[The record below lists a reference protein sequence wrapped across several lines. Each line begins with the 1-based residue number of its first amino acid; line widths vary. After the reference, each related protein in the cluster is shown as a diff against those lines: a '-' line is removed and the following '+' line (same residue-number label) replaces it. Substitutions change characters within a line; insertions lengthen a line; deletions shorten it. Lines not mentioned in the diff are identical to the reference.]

1 MFPHMEQTAKLQQA
15 ATLMQG
21 GRIAEGEALC
31 RQVLKLAPAQPE
43 ALHLLALAARD
54 RGAAAEAESLFQK
67 SLAQAPRQPAV
78 LVNFGNF
85 LRAQRRAAEAETLL
99 RQAIQ
104 LAPDF
109 VPGWQGLGMLLL
121 GIGNLGEAGHCA
133 RRVTTLAPR
142 HAAGWDLLAATE
154 QRQGHLDSAIAAC
167 REGLRHSPAANRLHY
182 SLGQLL
188 RQDCSFAEAVHA
200 YDDAQRFGYDTP
212 ELYQNRGEALY
223 EAGDV
228 QQALACFAAGIARF
242 PGSALLHGLWARF
255 HWQAGGSG
263 DSLAALRQAARSDP
277 HNAALW
283 QVLVDLLF
291 RLDRA
296 EEGCAALAEAR
307 TRGCAQTPDLQL
319 LDAIGRAK
327 AGELSRATEQFAR
340 LVAAHP
346 RKPGFKLAFAEHLLS
361 AGDPAR
367 AEVLCAEILE
377 QDPLEQTAWAFR
389 GTAWRLLGDPR
400 EAWLL
405 DYQRMVSQVRVPPP
419 AGYADSD
426 AFFNEVRGVLETMH
440 RMQAHP
446 IEQTVRGGTQTNGFL
461 FRLKHPLLRVL
472 EQQIRLAVR
481 ATLASFPGDPAHPF
495 WSRRLSRSE
504 GDGFR
509 FAGAWSVR
517 LRSQGYHTNHI
528 HPEGWISSALYV
540 ALPEEVRGGDGN
552 AGHLQF
558 GVPPAE
564 MGLAVTPRRVVK
576 PEVGMLS
583 LFPSYMWHGTV
594 PFRSEQPRITVA
606 FDLVPH
612 G

>member
-1 MFPHMEQTAKLQQA
+1 MEQTAKLQHA

-21 GRIAEGEALC
+21 GRLAEGEALC
-31 RQVLKLAPAQPE
+31 RQVLKVAPAQPE

-54 RGAAAEAESLFQK
+54 RGNVAEAEGLFRK
-67 SLAQAPRQPAV
+67 SLAQSPRQPGV
-78 LVNFGNF
+78 LVNFANF
-85 LRAQRRAAEAETLL
+85 RRAQGRVAEARELLRRAIEW
-99 RQAIQ
+99 
-104 LAPDF
+104 APDF
-109 VPGWQGLGMLLL
+109 VPAWQSLGNLLL
-121 GIGNLGEAGHCA
+121 GIEKFSEARGCA
-133 RRVTTLAPR
+133 TRVTALAPR
-142 HAAGWDLLAATE
+142 HAAGWELLAAIE
-154 QRQGHLDSAIAAC
+154 QRQGQLDAAIAAC
-167 REGLRHSPAANRLHY
+167 RDGLKHSPAAKRLNY

-188 RQDCSFAEAVHA
+188 RQDCSFAEAALA
-200 YDDAQRFGYDTP
+200 YENARRCGYETP

-228 QQALACFAAGIARF
+228 QPALECFAAGIARF

-255 HWQAGGSG
+255 HWQLGGSG
-263 DSLAALRQAARSDP
+263 DSLATLRRAARSDP
-277 HNAALW
+277 QSAALW
-283 QVLVDLLF
+283 QVLIDLLI

-296 EEGCAALAEAR
+296 EEGRATLAEAQ
-307 TRGCAQTPDLQL
+307 TLGCPQTPDLQL
-319 LDAIGRAK
+319 LDAICRART
-327 AGELSRATEQFAR
+327 GEQARATELFAG

-346 RKPGFKLAFAEHLLS
+346 RQQGFKLAFAEHLLS

-367 AEVLCAEILE
+367 AEVLCAEVLE
-377 QDPLEQTAWAFR
+377 REPLKQSAWAFR
-389 GTAWRLLGDPR
+389 GTAWQLLGDRR
-400 EAWLL
+400 ESWLL
-405 DYQRMVSQVRVPPP
+405 DYERMVRQVQVPPP
-419 AGYADSD
+419 AGYASSG
-426 AFFNEVRGVLETMH
+426 AFLNEVRAVLETMH

-481 ATLASFPGDPAHPF
+481 ETLASFPSDPGHPY
-495 WSRRLSRSE
+495 WGRRPGRTE
-504 GDGFR
+504 ADGFR

-540 ALPEEVRGGDGN
+540 ALPEEVRNGEGD
-552 AGHLQF
+552 AGYLQF

-564 MGLAVTPRRVVK
+564 LGLAVPPRRSVK
-576 PEVGMLS
+576 PEVGVLS

-594 PFRSEQPRITVA
+594 PFSSEQPRITVA
-606 FDLVPH
+606 FDLVPN

>member
-1 MFPHMEQTAKLQQA
+1 MEQTAKLQQA
-15 ATLMQG
+15 ATLMRG

-54 RGAAAEAESLFQK
+54 RGAAVEAESLFRK
-67 SLAQAPRQPAV
+67 SLAQASRQPGV

-85 LRAQRRAAEAETLL
+85 LRVQRRAAEAETLL

-104 LAPDF
+104 WAPDF
-109 VPGWQGLGMLLL
+109 FPGWHGLGMLLL
-121 GIGNLGEAGHCA
+121 DTGTLGEAVRCA
-133 RRVTTLAPR
+133 TRATALAPR
-142 HAAGWDLLAATE
+142 HATGWELLAAIE
-154 QRQGHLDSAIAAC
+154 QRLGHLDAAIAAC

-182 SLGQLL
+182 SLAQLL
-188 RQDCSFAEAVHA
+188 RQDCSFAEAAHA
-200 YDDAQRFGYDTP
+200 YDDARRCGYETP

-228 QQALACFAAGIARF
+228 QQALECFAAGLTRF

-255 HWQAGGSG
+255 HWQLGGAG
-263 DSLAALRQAARSDP
+263 DSLAALWQAARSDP
-277 HNAALW
+277 RNAALW
-283 QVLVDLLF
+283 QVLVDLLI
-291 RLDRA
+291 RLGRA
-296 EEGCAALAEAR
+296 DEGRSALAEAR
-307 TRGCAQTPDLQL
+307 TLGCPQTPDLQL

-327 AGELSRATEQFAR
+327 AGELPRATELFAR

-346 RKPGFKLAFAEHLLS
+346 HRSGFKLAFAEHLLS

-377 QDPLEQTAWAFR
+377 KQPLEQSAWAYR
-389 GTAWRLLGDPR
+389 GTAWQLLGDPR

-405 DYQRMVSQVRVPPP
+405 DYGRMVRQVQVPAP
-419 AGYADSD
+419 AGYASSEM
-426 AFFNEVRGVLETMH
+426 FFNEVRGVLETMH

-472 EQQIRLAVR
+472 EQQIRLAVC
-481 ATLASFPGDPAHPF
+481 ATLASFPHDPAHPY
-495 WSRRLSRSE
+495 WSRRLSLPK

-517 LRSQGYHTNHI
+517 LKSQGYHTNHI
-528 HPEGWISSALYV
+528 HPQGWISSALYV
-540 ALPEEVRGGDGN
+540 ALPEEVRDGEGD

-558 GVPPAE
+558 GVPPSELGIAIS
-564 MGLAVTPRRVVK
+564 PRRVVK
-576 PEVGMLS
+576 PEIGVLS

-594 PFRSEQPRITVA
+594 PFRSEHPRITVA

>member
-1 MFPHMEQTAKLQQA
+1 MEQTAKLQQA
-15 ATLMQG
+15 ATLMQR

-31 RQVLKLAPAQPE
+31 RQVLKLAPTQPE

-54 RGAAAEAESLFQK
+54 RGAAAEAESLFRK
-67 SLAQAPRQPAV
+67 SLAQAPRQPGV

-85 LRAQRRAAEAETLL
+85 MRAQGHAAEARELL
-99 RQAIQ
+99 RRAIEW
-104 LAPDF
+104 APEF
-109 VPGWQGLGMLLL
+109 VPGWQSLGNLLL
-121 GIGNLGEAGHCA
+121 DIGKFNDARGCA
-133 RRVTTLAPR
+133 TRVTALAPR
-142 HAAGWDLLAATE
+142 HAAGWELLAAIE
-154 QRQGHLDSAIAAC
+154 QRQGRLNAAIAAC
-167 REGLRHSPAANRLHY
+167 REGLRHSPSARRLHY

-188 RQDCSFAEAVHA
+188 RQDCSFAEAADA
-200 YDDAQRFGYDTP
+200 YENARRCGYETP

-228 QQALACFAAGIARF
+228 QPALECFAAGIARF

-255 HWQAGGSG
+255 HWELGGPG
-263 DSLAALRQAARSDP
+263 DSLAPLWQAARSEP
-277 HNAALW
+277 QNATLW
-283 QVLVDLLF
+283 QVLVDLLV

-296 EEGCAALAEAR
+296 EEGRAALGEAR
-307 TRGCAQTPDLQL
+307 TLACPLTPELQL
-319 LDAIGRAK
+319 LEAICHART
-327 AGELSRATEQFAR
+327 GERPRATELFAR

-346 RKPGFKLAFAEHLLS
+346 HRPGFRLAFAEHLLS
-361 AGDPAR
+361 VGDPAR
-367 AEVLCAEILE
+367 AELLCAEVLE
-377 QDPLEQTAWAFR
+377 KQPLEQSAWAYR
-389 GTAWRLLGDPR
+389 GTAWQLLGDPR

-405 DYQRMVSQVRVPPP
+405 DYERMVRQVQVPAP
-419 AGYADSD
+419 AGYASRE
-426 AFFNEVRGVLETMH
+426 AFFQEVRGVLETMH

-461 FRLKHPLLRVL
+461 FRLKHPLLQVL
-472 EQQIRLAVR
+472 ERQIRLAVC
-481 ATLASFPGDPAHPF
+481 ATLASFPSDPTHPF
-495 WSRRLSRSE
+495 WSRRLSLPE

-517 LRSQGYHTNHI
+517 LKSQGYHTNHI
-528 HPEGWISSALYV
+528 HPQGWISSALYV
-540 ALPEEVRGGDGN
+540 ALPEEVRDGEGD

-558 GVPPAE
+558 GVPPVELGIA
-564 MGLAVTPRRVVK
+564 LPPRRVVK
-576 PEVGMLS
+576 PEIGVLS

>member
-1 MFPHMEQTAKLQQA
+1 MEQTAKLQQA

-21 GRIAEGEALC
+21 GRLAEGEALC

-54 RGAAAEAESLFQK
+54 RGNAAEAEGLFRK
-67 SLAQAPRQPAV
+67 SLAQSPRQPGV

-85 LRAQRRAAEAETLL
+85 LRAQGHVAEARDLLRRAIEW
-99 RQAIQ
+99 
-104 LAPDF
+104 APDF
-109 VPGWQGLGMLLL
+109 VPAWQSLGNLLL
-121 GIGNLGEAGHCA
+121 GIGKFGDARGCA
-133 RRVTTLAPR
+133 TRVTALAPR
-142 HAAGWDLLAATE
+142 HAAGWELQAAIE

-167 REGLRHSPAANRLHY
+167 RDGLKHSPAAKRLHY

-188 RQDCSFAEAVHA
+188 RQDCSFAEAAHA
-200 YDDAQRFGYDTP
+200 YDDARRCGYETP

-228 QQALACFAAGIARF
+228 LPALECFAAGITRF
-242 PGSALLHGLWARF
+242 PGSALLHGLWARY
-255 HWQAGGSG
+255 HWQLGGPG
-263 DSLAALRQAARSDP
+263 DSLATLRQAARSDP
-277 HNAALW
+277 QNAALW
-283 QVLVDLLF
+283 QVLVDLLI

-296 EEGCAALAEAR
+296 EEGRAALAEAR
-307 TRGCAQTPDLQL
+307 TLGCPQTPDLLL
-319 LDAIGRAK
+319 LDAICHARTD
-327 AGELSRATEQFAR
+327 ERPRATELFAR
-340 LVAAHP
+340 LAAAHP
-346 RKPGFKLAFAEHLLS
+346 HQPGFKLAFAEHLLS
-361 AGDPAR
+361 AGEPAR
-367 AEVLCAEILE
+367 AEVLCAEVLE
-377 QDPLEQTAWAFR
+377 REPLKQSAWAFR
-389 GTAWRLLGDPR
+389 GTAWQLLGDPR
-400 EAWLL
+400 ESWLL
-405 DYQRMVSQVRVPPP
+405 DYERMVSQVQVPPP
-419 AGYADSD
+419 AGYASSD
-426 AFFNEVRGVLETMH
+426 AFFSEVGGALETMH

-472 EQQIRLAVR
+472 EQQIRLAVC
-481 ATLASFPGDPAHPF
+481 ATLASFPRDPEHPY
-495 WSRRLSRSE
+495 WSRRPSRPE

-517 LRSQGYHTNHI
+517 LKSEGYHTNHI
-528 HPEGWISSALYV
+528 HPQGWISSALYV
-540 ALPEEVRGGDGN
+540 ALPEEVRDGEGDS
-552 AGHLQF
+552 GHLQF

-564 MGLAVTPRRVVK
+564 LGIAVPPRRVVK
-576 PEVGMLS
+576 PEIGVLS

>member
-1 MFPHMEQTAKLQQA
+1 MEQAAKLQRA

-21 GRIAEGEALC
+21 GRLAEGEALC

-54 RGAAAEAESLFQK
+54 RGAAAEAESLFRN
-67 SLAQAPRQPAV
+67 SLAQAPRQPGV

-85 LRAQRRAAEAETLL
+85 LRAQGHVAEARELLRRAIEW
-99 RQAIQ
+99 
-104 LAPDF
+104 APDF
-109 VPGWQGLGMLLL
+109 VPAWQSLGNLLL
-121 GIGNLGEAGHCA
+121 GIEKFSDARGCA
-133 RRVTTLAPR
+133 TRVTALAPR
-142 HAAGWDLLAATE
+142 HAAGWELLAAIE
-154 QRQGHLDSAIAAC
+154 QRQGHLDTAIAAC
-167 REGLRHSPAANRLHY
+167 RDGLRHSPAAKRLQY

-188 RQDCSFAEAVHA
+188 RQDCSFAEAAHA
-200 YDDAQRFGYDTP
+200 YDDARRCGYETP

-228 QQALACFAAGIARF
+228 QQALECFAAGIARF

-255 HWQAGGSG
+255 HWQLGGPG
-263 DSLAALRQAARSDP
+263 DSLATLWQAARSDP
-277 HNAALW
+277 QNAALW
-283 QVLVDLLF
+283 QVLVDLLI

-296 EEGCAALAEAR
+296 EEGGAALAEAW
-307 TRGCAQTPDLQL
+307 TLGCPQTPDLQL
-319 LDAIGRAK
+319 LDAIRHART
-327 AGELSRATEQFAR
+327 GERPRATELFAR
-340 LVAAHP
+340 LAAAYPHQ
-346 RKPGFKLAFAEHLLS
+346 PGFKLAFAEHLLS

-367 AEVLCAEILE
+367 AEVLCAEVLE
-377 QDPLEQTAWAFR
+377 VQPLQQSAWAFR
-389 GTAWRLLGDPR
+389 GTAWQLLGDPR

-405 DYQRMVSQVRVPPP
+405 DYERMVRQVQVPPP
-419 AGYADSD
+419 AGYAGSD
-426 AFFNEVRGVLETMH
+426 AFFNDVRSVLETMH

-472 EQQIRLAVR
+472 EQQIRLAVC
-481 ATLASFPGDPAHPF
+481 ATLASFPRDPEHPY
-495 WSRRLSRSE
+495 WSRRPGRPE

-517 LRSQGYHTNHI
+517 LKSQGYHTNHI
-528 HPEGWISSALYV
+528 HPQGWISSALYV
-540 ALPEEVRGGDGN
+540 ALPEEVRDGEGD

-564 MGLAVTPRRVVK
+564 LGIAVPPRRVVK
-576 PEVGMLS
+576 PEIGVLS

>member
-1 MFPHMEQTAKLQQA
+1 MFPDMEQAAMLQQA

-31 RQVLKLAPAQPE
+31 RRVLQAAPAQPQ
-43 ALHLLALAARD
+43 ALHLLAMAARH
-54 RGAAAEAESLFQK
+54 RGAAAEAE
-67 SLAQAPRQPAV
+67 A
-78 LVNFGNF
+78 
-85 LRAQRRAAEAETLL
+85 LL
-99 RQAIQ
+99 RQAVQ

-109 VPGWQGLGMLLL
+109 VPGWHSLGLLLL
-121 GIGNLGEAGHCA
+121 GVGKLDEANPCA
-133 RRVTTLAPR
+133 TRVTALAPR
-142 HAAGWDLLAATE
+142 HAPGWELLAAIE
-154 QRQGHLDSAIAAC
+154 QRQGRLAAALAAC
-167 REGLRHSPAANRLHY
+167 RQGLLHAPNAKRLHY

-188 RQDCSFAEAVHA
+188 REDCSFAEAVRA
-200 YDDAQRFGYDTP
+200 YDDALRCGYETP
-212 ELYQNRGEALY
+212 QLYQNRGEALY

-228 QQALACFAAGIARF
+228 QQALDCFAAGIARF
-242 PGSALLHGLWARF
+242 PGSALLHGLWSRF
-255 HWQAGGSG
+255 HWQLGGPG
-263 DSLAALRQAARSDP
+263 DSLASLRKAARSDP
-277 HNAALW
+277 RNAGLW

-296 EEGCAALAEAR
+296 EEGRAAVAEAW
-307 TRGCAQTPDLQL
+307 TLGCPRAPDLQL

-327 AGELSRATEQFAR
+327 AGELPQATESFAR

-346 RKPGFKLAFAEHLLS
+346 RQSGFKLAFAEHLLS

-367 AEVLCAEILE
+367 AEKLCAEILE
-377 QDPLEQTAWAFR
+377 VDPLEQSAWAFR
-389 GTAWRLLGDPR
+389 GTAWQLLGDPR
-400 EAWLL
+400 ESWLL
-405 DYQRMVSQVRVPPP
+405 DYENMVRQVQVQPP
-419 AGYADSD
+419 AGYASSEV
-426 AFFNEVRGVLETMH
+426 FFDEVRAVLESLH

-481 ATLASFPGDPAHPF
+481 AILTSYPRDPAHPF
-495 WSRRLSRSE
+495 WSRRPSQPG

-528 HPEGWISSALYV
+528 HPQGWISSALYV
-540 ALPEEVRGGDGN
+540 ALPGEIRDRDGD

-564 MGLAVTPRRVVK
+564 LGISLSQRRVVR
-576 PEVGMLS
+576 PETGVLT

-594 PFRSEQPRITVA
+594 PFESQQPRITVA
-606 FDLVPH
+606 FDVVPQ

>member
-1 MFPHMEQTAKLQQA
+1 MQQTAMLQQA

-31 RQVLKLAPAQPE
+31 RQVLKAAPAQPE

-54 RGAAAEAESLFQK
+54 RGNAAEAESLFRK
-67 SLAQAPRQPAV
+67 SLAQAPRQPDV

-85 LRAQRRAAEAETLL
+85 LRAQRRATEAEKLL
-99 RQAIQ
+99 RQAVQ
-104 LAPDF
+104 WAPDF
-109 VPGWQGLGMLLL
+109 VPGWHSLGMLWL
-121 GIGNLGEAGHCA
+121 GIGKFSDAGRCA
-133 RRVTTLAPR
+133 ARVTALAPR
-142 HAAGWDLLAATE
+142 HAAGWELLAAIE
-154 QRQGHLDSAIAAC
+154 QRQGHLDSAITAC
-167 REGLRHSPAANRLHY
+167 REGLRHTPDANRLHY

-188 RQDCSFAEAVHA
+188 RQDCDFAAAVHA
-200 YDDAQRFGYDTP
+200 YDEAQRCGYEIP

-228 QQALACFAAGIARF
+228 QRALACFTAGIARF
-242 PGSALLHGLWARF
+242 PGSALLHRLWARF
-255 HWQAGGSG
+255 HWQLGGPG
-263 DSLAALRQAARSDP
+263 DSLANLRQAARSDP
-277 HNAALW
+277 LNPALW
-283 QVLVDLLF
+283 QVLVDLLI

-296 EEGCAALAEAR
+296 EEGRAALAEAW
-307 TRGCAQTPDLQL
+307 TRGCPQTPDLQL
-319 LDAIGRAK
+319 LDAICCAK
-327 AGELSRATEQFAR
+327 AGELPRATELFAR

-346 RKPGFKLAFAEHLLS
+346 RQSGFKLAFAEHLLS

-367 AEVLCAEILE
+367 AEVLCAEVLE
-377 QDPLEQTAWAFR
+377 REPLGQSAWAFR
-389 GTAWRLLGDPR
+389 GTAWQLLGDPR
-400 EAWLL
+400 EKWLL
-405 DYQRMVSQVRVPPP
+405 DYERMVSQVQVPPP
-419 AGYADSD
+419 AGYASRE
-426 AFFNEVRGVLETMH
+426 AFFNEVRAVLETMH

-481 ATLASFPGDPAHPF
+481 ATLASFPRDPAHPF
-495 WSRRLSRSE
+495 WGRRLSQPE

-509 FAGAWSVR
+509 FSGAWSVR
-517 LRSQGYHTNHI
+517 LNSQGYHTNHI

-540 ALPEEVRGGDGN
+540 ALPAEVRDGDGD

-564 MGLAVTPRRVVK
+564 LGIAVAPRRVVR
-576 PEVGMLS
+576 PEIGVLS

>member
-1 MFPHMEQTAKLQQA
+1 MEQTAKLQQA
-15 ATLMQG
+15 AALMQG
-21 GRIAEGEALC
+21 GRLAEGEALC
-31 RQVLKLAPAQPE
+31 RQVLEVAPAQPE

-54 RGAAAEAESLFQK
+54 RGAALEAESLFRK
-67 SLAQAPRQPAV
+67 SLAQAPQQPGV

-85 LRAQRRAAEAETLL
+85 MRAQGHVAEARDLLRRAIE
-99 RQAIQ
+99 R
-104 LAPDF
+104 APDF
-109 VPGWQGLGMLLL
+109 VPGWQSLGNLLL
-121 GIGNLGEAGHCA
+121 GIGKFSDARGCA
-133 RRVTTLAPR
+133 TRVTTLAPR
-142 HAAGWDLLAATE
+142 HAAGWELLAAIE
-154 QRQGHLDSAIAAC
+154 QRQGRLDAAIAAC
-167 REGLRHSPAANRLHY
+167 RDGLRHSPAANRLHY

-188 RQDCSFAEAVHA
+188 REDCGFTEAAHA
-200 YDDAQRFGYDTP
+200 YDEARRCGYETP

-223 EAGDV
+223 EAGEV
-228 QQALACFAAGIARF
+228 QRALECFAAGIARF

-255 HWQAGGSG
+255 HWQLGGPG
-263 DSLAALRQAARSDP
+263 DSLALLRKAVRSDP
-277 HNAALW
+277 QNAALW
-283 QVLVDLLF
+283 QVFVDLLL
-291 RLDRA
+291 RLGRA
-296 EEGCAALAEAR
+296 EEGSSALAEAWNL
-307 TRGCAQTPDLQL
+307 GCPQTPELQL

-327 AGELSRATEQFAR
+327 AGELPRATELFAR

-346 RKPGFKLAFAEHLLS
+346 SRPGFKLAFAEHLLS

-367 AEVLCAEILE
+367 AEVLCAEVLE
-377 QDPLEQTAWAFR
+377 REPLKQSAWAFR
-389 GTAWRLLGDPR
+389 GTAWQLLGDPR

-405 DYQRMVSQVRVPPP
+405 DYERMVRQVQVPPP
-419 AGYADSD
+419 AGYASSE
-426 AFFNEVRGVLETMH
+426 AFFHKVRGVLETMH
-440 RMQAHP
+440 RMQSHP

-461 FRLKHPLLRVL
+461 FRLKHPLLQVL

-481 ATLASFPGDPAHPF
+481 ATLASFPSEPAHPF
-495 WSRRLSRSE
+495 WSRRLGQPG

-509 FAGAWSVR
+509 FVGAWSVR

-540 ALPEEVRGGDGN
+540 ALPEEVSEGDGD

-564 MGLAVTPRRVVK
+564 LGIAVRPRRVVK
-576 PEVGMLS
+576 PEIGVLS

-594 PFRSEQPRITVA
+594 PFTSEQPRITVA

>member
-1 MFPHMEQTAKLQQA
+1 MFPGMQLAAMLQRA

-31 RQVLKLAPAQPE
+31 RQVLQAAPAQPE
-43 ALHLLALAARD
+43 ALHLLAMAARD
-54 RGAAAEAESLFQK
+54 RGTVAEAEDLFRR
-67 SLAQAPRQPAV
+67 SLAQAPSHPGV

-85 LRAQRRAAEAETLL
+85 LRAQQRAAEAEALL

-109 VPGWQGLGMLLL
+109 VPGWHGLGMVLL
-121 GIGNLGEAGHCA
+121 GAGKFDEANRCA
-133 RRVTTLAPR
+133 TRVTALAPR
-142 HAAGWDLLAATE
+142 HAPGWELLAAIE
-154 QRQGHLDSAIAAC
+154 QRQGRLAASIAAC
-167 REGLRHSPAANRLHY
+167 RQGLLHTPTACRLHY

-188 RQDCSFAEAVHA
+188 REDCSFAEAAGA
-200 YDDAQRFGYDTP
+200 YDDARRFGYETP
-212 ELYQNRGEALY
+212 QLYQNRGEALF

-228 QQALACFAAGIARF
+228 RQALDCFAAGIVRF

-255 HWQAGGSG
+255 HWQLGGPG
-263 DSLAALRQAARSDP
+263 DSLTSLWQAARSDP
-277 HNAALW
+277 RNAGLW

-296 EEGCAALAEAR
+296 EEGRAAVAEAW
-307 TRGCAQTPDLQL
+307 TLGCPRVPDLQL

-327 AGELSRATEQFAR
+327 AGELPQATESFAR
-340 LVAAHP
+340 LVAANP
-346 RKPGFKLAFAEHLLS
+346 RQSGFKLAFAEHLLS

-367 AEVLCAEILE
+367 AEKLCAEILE
-377 QDPLEQTAWAFR
+377 VDPLEQSAWAFR
-389 GTAWRLLGDPR
+389 GTAWQLLGDPR
-400 EAWLL
+400 ESWLL
-405 DYQRMVSQVRVPPP
+405 DYENMVRQVQVQPP
-419 AGYADSD
+419 AGYASGEV
-426 AFFNEVRGVLETMH
+426 FFDEVRGVLETLH

-481 ATLASFPGDPAHPF
+481 ATLASFPRDPAHPF
-495 WSRRLSRSE
+495 WSRRPGQPE

-509 FAGAWSVR
+509 FSGAWSVR
-517 LRSQGYHTNHI
+517 LKSQGYHTNHI
-528 HPEGWISSALYV
+528 HPQGWISSALYV
-540 ALPEEVRGGDGN
+540 ALPEEVREGDGD

-564 MGLAVTPRRVVK
+564 LGIAVPPRRVVR
-576 PEVGMLS
+576 PATGVLT

-594 PFRSEQPRITVA
+594 PFNSEQPRITVA
-606 FDLVPH
+606 FDLVPQ

>member
-1 MFPHMEQTAKLQQA
+1 MEQTAKLQQA

-21 GRIAEGEALC
+21 GRLAEGEALC
-31 RQVLKLAPAQPE
+31 RQVLKVAPAQPE

-54 RGAAAEAESLFQK
+54 RGAAAEAESLFRK
-67 SLAQAPRQPAV
+67 SLAQAPRQPGV

-85 LRAQRRAAEAETLL
+85 MRGQGRAAEARELL
-99 RQAIQ
+99 RRAIEW
-104 LAPDF
+104 APDF
-109 VPGWQGLGMLLL
+109 VPAWQSLGNLLL
-121 GIGNLGEAGHCA
+121 GIEKFSEARGCA
-133 RRVTTLAPR
+133 TRITTLAPR
-142 HAAGWDLLAATE
+142 HAAGWELLAAIE
-154 QRQGHLDSAIAAC
+154 QRQGQLDAAIAAC
-167 REGLRHSPAANRLHY
+167 RDGLKHSPAAKRLHY

-188 RQDCSFAEAVHA
+188 RQNCSFGEAANA
-200 YDDAQRFGYDTP
+200 YENARRCGYETP

-228 QQALACFAAGIARF
+228 EPALDCFAAGISRY

-255 HWQAGGSG
+255 HWQLGGPG
-263 DSLAALRQAARSDP
+263 DSLATLRQAARSEP
-277 HNAALW
+277 QNAALW
-283 QVLVDLLF
+283 QVLVDLLI

-296 EEGCAALAEAR
+296 EEGRAALAEAG
-307 TRGCAQTPDLQL
+307 TLGCPLTPDLQL
-319 LDAIGRAK
+319 LEAICHART
-327 AGELSRATEQFAR
+327 GERPQATELFAR
-340 LVAAHP
+340 LVAANP
-346 RKPGFKLAFAEHLLS
+346 RRSGFELAFAEHLLS

-367 AEVLCAEILE
+367 AEALCAAILE
-377 QDPLEQTAWAFR
+377 REPLRQTAWAFR
-389 GTAWRLLGDPR
+389 GTAWQLLGDPR

-405 DYQRMVSQVRVPPP
+405 DYERMVTQVQVPPP
-419 AGYADSD
+419 AGYSSSG

-481 ATLASFPGDPAHPF
+481 ETLATFPHDPGHPY
-495 WSRRLSRSE
+495 WGRRLGRPE
-504 GDGFR
+504 GGGFR

-540 ALPEEVRGGDGN
+540 VLPDEVREGEGD

-564 MGLAVTPRRVVK
+564 LGIAVPPRRSVK
-576 PEVGMLS
+576 PEVGVLS

-594 PFRSEQPRITVA
+594 PFSSEQPRITVA
-606 FDLVPH
+606 FDLVPQ

>member
-1 MFPHMEQTAKLQQA
+1 MEQTAKLQQA

-21 GRIAEGEALC
+21 GRLAEGEALC

-54 RGAAAEAESLFQK
+54 RGNVAEAEGLFRR
-67 SLAQAPRQPAV
+67 SLAQASRQPGV

-85 LRAQRRAAEAETLL
+85 LRAQGHVAEARDLLRRAIEW
-99 RQAIQ
+99 
-104 LAPDF
+104 APDF
-109 VPGWQGLGMLLL
+109 VPGWQSLGNLLL
-121 GIGNLGEAGHCA
+121 GIGKFTDARGCA
-133 RRVTTLAPR
+133 TRVTTLAPR
-142 HAAGWDLLAATE
+142 HAAGWELLAAIE
-154 QRQGHLDSAIAAC
+154 QRQGHVDAAIAAC
-167 REGLRHSPAANRLHY
+167 REGLRHSPAAKRLHY

-188 RQDCSFAEAVHA
+188 RQDCSFAEAAQA
-200 YDDAQRFGYDTP
+200 YDDARRCGYETP
-212 ELYQNRGEALY
+212 ELYQNRGEAQY
-223 EAGDV
+223 EAGEV
-228 QQALACFAAGIARF
+228 QQALECFAAGIARF

-255 HWQAGGSG
+255 HWQLGGPG
-263 DSLAALRQAARSDP
+263 DSLATLWQAARSDP
-277 HNAALW
+277 RNAALW
-283 QVLVDLLF
+283 QVLVDLLI
-291 RLDRA
+291 RLGRA
-296 EEGCAALAEAR
+296 EEGRSALAEAR
-307 TRGCAQTPDLQL
+307 TLGCPQTPELQL

-327 AGELSRATEQFAR
+327 AGELPRATELFAS

-346 RKPGFKLAFAEHLLS
+346 HRSGFKLAFAEHLLS

-367 AEVLCAEILE
+367 AEALCAEILE
-377 QDPLEQTAWAFR
+377 EQPLEQSAWAFR
-389 GTAWRLLGDPR
+389 GTAWQMLRDPR

-405 DYQRMVSQVRVPPP
+405 DYERMVRQVQVPAP
-419 AGYADSD
+419 AGYASSE
-426 AFFNEVRGVLETMH
+426 AFFHEVRGVLETMH

-472 EQQIRLAVR
+472 EQQIRLAVC
-481 ATLASFPGDPAHPF
+481 ATLALFPSDPAHPF
-495 WSRRLSRSE
+495 WSRRLDRPR

-517 LRSQGYHTNHI
+517 LKSQGYHTNHI
-528 HPEGWISSALYV
+528 HPQGWISSALYV
-540 ALPEEVRGGDGN
+540 ALPEEVRDGEGD

-558 GVPPAE
+558 GVPPVELGIA
-564 MGLAVTPRRVVK
+564 LPPRRVVK
-576 PEVGMLS
+576 PEIGVLS

>member
-1 MFPHMEQTAKLQQA
+1 MSPDMEQTAKLQQA

-21 GRIAEGEALC
+21 GRLAEGEALC
-31 RQVLKLAPAQPE
+31 RQVLKVAPAQPE

-54 RGAAAEAESLFQK
+54 RGAALEAESLFRK
-67 SLAQAPRQPAV
+67 SLAQAPRQPGV

-85 LRAQRRAAEAETLL
+85 LRVQRRAAEAETLL

-104 LAPDF
+104 WAPDF
-109 VPGWQGLGMLLL
+109 FSGWHGLGMLLL
-121 GIGNLGEAGHCA
+121 DTGTLGEAGRCA
-133 RRVTTLAPR
+133 TRATALAPR
-142 HAAGWDLLAATE
+142 HAAGWELLAAIE
-154 QRQGHLDSAIAAC
+154 QRQGHLDAAIAAC
-167 REGLRHSPAANRLHY
+167 REGLRHSPAAKRLHY
-182 SLGQLL
+182 SLAQLL
-188 RQDCSFAEAVHA
+188 RQDCSFAEAAHA
-200 YDDAQRFGYDTP
+200 YDDARRCGYESP
-212 ELYQNRGEALY
+212 ELYQNRGEAQY
-223 EAGDV
+223 EAGEV
-228 QQALACFAAGIARF
+228 QQALECFTAGITRF

-255 HWQAGGSG
+255 HWQLGGPG
-263 DSLAALRQAARSDP
+263 DSLATLWQAARSDP
-277 HNAALW
+277 RNAALW
-283 QVLVDLLF
+283 QVLVDLLI
-291 RLDRA
+291 RLGRA
-296 EEGCAALAEAR
+296 EEGRSALAEAR
-307 TRGCAQTPDLQL
+307 TLGCPQTPDLQL

-327 AGELSRATEQFAR
+327 AGELPRATVLFAR

-346 RKPGFKLAFAEHLLS
+346 HRSGFKLAFAEHLLS

-367 AEVLCAEILE
+367 AEALCAEILE
-377 QDPLEQTAWAFR
+377 KQPLEQSAWAYR
-389 GTAWRLLGDPR
+389 GTAWQLLGDPR

-405 DYQRMVSQVRVPPP
+405 DYERMVRQVQVPAP
-419 AGYADSD
+419 AGYASSH

-472 EQQIRLAVR
+472 EQQIRLAVC
-481 ATLASFPGDPAHPF
+481 ATLASFPRDPEHPY
-495 WSRRLSRSE
+495 WSRRLSRPE

-517 LRSQGYHTNHI
+517 LKSQGYHTNHI
-528 HPEGWISSALYV
+528 HPQGWISSALYV
-540 ALPEEVRGGDGN
+540 ALPEEIRDGEGD

-564 MGLAVTPRRVVK
+564 LGIAVPPRQVVK
-576 PEVGMLS
+576 PEVGVLS

>member
-1 MFPHMEQTAKLQQA
+1 MFPGMEQAAMLQRA

-21 GRIAEGEALC
+21 GRIAEGEELC
-31 RQVLKLAPAQPE
+31 RQVLKAAPTQPE
-43 ALHLLALAARD
+43 ALHLLAMAARV
-54 RGAAAEAESLFQK
+54 RGTAAEAEDLFRR
-67 SLAQAPRQPAV
+67 SLAQAPRHPGV

-85 LRAQRRAAEAETLL
+85 LRAQHRAAEAETLL

-104 LAPDF
+104 LAPDL
-109 VPGWQGLGMLLL
+109 VPGWHGLGLLLL
-121 GIGNLGEAGHCA
+121 GVGKLDEANRCA
-133 RRVTTLAPR
+133 TRVTALAPR
-142 HAAGWDLLAATE
+142 HAPGWELLAAVE
-154 QRQGHLDSAIAAC
+154 QRQGRPAAAIATC
-167 REGLRHSPAANRLHY
+167 RQGLMHAPNDKRLHY

-188 RQDCSFAEAVHA
+188 REDCSFAAAVRA
-200 YDDAQRFGYDTP
+200 YDDARRCGYETP

-228 QQALACFAAGIARF
+228 QQALDCFAAGIVRF

-255 HWQAGGSG
+255 HWQLAGPG
-263 DSLAALRQAARSDP
+263 DSLASLRKAAQSEPR
-277 HNAALW
+277 NAGLW

-296 EEGCAALAEAR
+296 EEGRAALAEAW
-307 TRGCAQTPDLQL
+307 TLGCPQTPDLQL

-327 AGELSRATEQFAR
+327 AGERAQATESFAR

-346 RKPGFKLAFAEHLLS
+346 RQSGYKLGFAEHLLS
-361 AGDPAR
+361 AGDPVR
-367 AEVLCAEILE
+367 AESLCAEILAE
-377 QDPLEQTAWAFR
+377 HPLEQSAWAFR
-389 GTAWRLLGDPR
+389 GTAWQLLGDPR

-405 DYQRMVSQVRVPPP
+405 DYENMVRQVHVPPP
-419 AGYADSD
+419 AGYASSE
-426 AFFNEVRGVLETMH
+426 AFFDEVRGVLETLH

-481 ATLASFPGDPAHPF
+481 ATLASFPRDPAHPF
-495 WSRRLSRSE
+495 WSRRPSE
-504 GDGFR
+504 PGGDGFR
-509 FAGAWSVR
+509 FTGAWSVR
-517 LRSQGYHTNHI
+517 LKSQGYHTNHI
-528 HPEGWISSALYV
+528 HPQGWISSALYV
-540 ALPEEVRGGDGN
+540 ALPEEVRSGDGE

-558 GVPPAE
+558 GAPPAE
-564 MGLAVTPRRVVK
+564 LGIAVPPRRVVK
-576 PEVGMLS
+576 PEIGVLS

-594 PFRSEQPRITVA
+594 PFSSEQPRITVA
-606 FDLVPH
+606 FDLVPQ